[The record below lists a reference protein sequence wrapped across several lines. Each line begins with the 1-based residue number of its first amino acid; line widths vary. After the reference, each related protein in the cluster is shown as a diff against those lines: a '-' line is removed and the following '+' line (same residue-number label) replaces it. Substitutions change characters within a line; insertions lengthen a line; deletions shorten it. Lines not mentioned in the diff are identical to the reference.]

1 DITAVEQAY
10 VARLGR
16 ALGFPPTVAS
26 NAKPVARRS
35 SNRTRRVSLRLILR
49 SSLARMRLIG
59 LARSSQVFKTVVRRS
74 SIRNRSGLNK
84 TIRSLGY
91 SSHCKQRSFHFSPPN
106 FSLKFNPPPPSPAPS
121 PPSNTPPPSPSPSAN
136 PTVSPPRHCA
146 EISLSFFQKLTAS
159 PAR

>member
-91 SSHCKQRSFHFSPPN
+91 SSHCKQRSFHFSVLH
-106 FSLKFNPPPPSPAPS
+106 FSVKVQLRAR
-121 PPSNTPPPSPSPSAN
+121 A
-136 PTVSPPRHCA
+136 
-146 EISLSFFQKLTAS
+146 TAS
-159 PAR
+159 FQPSYNRARSPFRI